1 MGAGVPETLGRGAH
15 GVRLM
20 EEVTVRR
27 MEGPDLT
34 RVMEIERVSYTMP
47 WTESTFRGLLRRA
60 DADLLVAET
69 AEGALAGYAVAWAV
83 LDQGELG
90 NIAVA
95 PEWRHRGIAH
105 RLLDAMI
112 RREQE
117 RGVKEL
123 FLEVRV
129 SNSNARQLYLSY
141 GFRDV
146 GRRRNYY
153 LEPVEDA
160 LVMRKDL
167 DGDLSDFTPL
177 D

>member
-1 MGAGVPETLGRGAH
+1 
-15 GVRLM
+15 M
-20 EEVTVRR
+20 EDVKVRR
-27 MEGPDLT
+27 MEMHDLG
-34 RVMEIERVSYTMP
+34 RVMEIEHQSYTMP
-47 WTESTFRGLLRRA
+47 WTDATFRGLLRRA
-60 DADLLVAET
+60 DADLFVAET

-90 NIAVA
+90 NVAVA

-105 RLLDAMI
+105 HLLDAVI
-112 RREQE
+112 RRSNE

-129 SNSNARQLYLSY
+129 SNSTARQLYLSY

-153 LEPVEDA
+153 MEPVEDA

-167 DGDLSDFTPL
+167 DGDVSSYTPL

>member
-1 MGAGVPETLGRGAH
+1 
-15 GVRLM
+15 M
-20 EEVTVRR
+20 EEVKVRR
-27 MEGPDLT
+27 MEAHDLG
-34 RVMEIERVSYTMP
+34 RVMEIEQQSYTMP
-47 WTESTFRGLLRRA
+47 WTEATFRGLLRRM

-69 AEGALAGYAVAWAV
+69 EDGDLAGYAVSWAV

-90 NIAVA
+90 NVAVA
-95 PEWRHRGIAH
+95 PEWRQRGIAR
-105 RLLDAMI
+105 RLLDAVI
-112 RREQE
+112 VRAAARL
-117 RGVKEL
+117 VKEL

-129 SNSNARQLYLSY
+129 SNSTARQLYLSY
-141 GFRDV
+141 GFREV

-167 DGDLSDFTPL
+167 DRGSSDFTPL

>member
-1 MGAGVPETLGRGAH
+1 
-15 GVRLM
+15 M
-20 EEVTVRR
+20 EEVKVRR
-27 MEGPDLT
+27 MEARDLG
-34 RVMEIERVSYTMP
+34 RVMEIEHQSYTMP

-60 DADLLVAET
+60 DADLFVAET
-69 AEGALAGYAVAWAV
+69 VDGEVAGYAVSWAV

-90 NIAVA
+90 NVAVA

-105 RLLDAMI
+105 RLLDAVI
-112 RREQE
+112 LRAAERR
-117 RGVKEL
+117 VKEL

-129 SNSNARQLYLSY
+129 SNSTARQLYLAY

-153 LEPVEDA
+153 MEPVEDA

-167 DGDLSDFTPL
+167 DGDVSDYTPL

>member
-1 MGAGVPETLGRGAH
+1 
-15 GVRLM
+15 M
-20 EEVTVRR
+20 EEVKVRR
-27 MEGPDLT
+27 MEARDLG
-34 RVMEIERVSYTMP
+34 RVMEIEHRSYTMP

-60 DADLLVAET
+60 DADLFVAET
-69 AEGALAGYAVAWAV
+69 VEGALAGYAVAWAV

-112 RREQE
+112 LRCNERR
-117 RGVKEL
+117 VKEL

-129 SNSNARQLYLSY
+129 SNSTARQLYLSY

-153 LEPVEDA
+153 MEPVEDA

-167 DGDLSDFTPL
+167 DGTLPDFTPL

>member
-1 MGAGVPETLGRGAH
+1 
-15 GVRLM
+15 M
-20 EEVTVRR
+20 EEVKVRR
-27 MEGPDLT
+27 MEARDLD
-34 RVMEIERVSYTMP
+34 RVMEIERQSYTMP

-60 DADLLVAET
+60 DADLFVADT
-69 AEGALAGYAVAWAV
+69 VEGDLAGYAVSWAV

-90 NIAVA
+90 NVAVA

-105 RLLDAMI
+105 CLLDAVI
-112 RREQE
+112 LRAAERR
-117 RGVKEL
+117 VKEL

-129 SNSNARQLYLSY
+129 SNSTARQLYLSY

-153 LEPVEDA
+153 MEPVEDA

-167 DGDLSDFTPL
+167 DGDVSEYTPL

>member
-1 MGAGVPETLGRGAH
+1 
-15 GVRLM
+15 M
-20 EEVTVRR
+20 EDVKVRR
-27 MEGPDLT
+27 MEMHDLG
-34 RVMEIERVSYTMP
+34 RVMEIEHQSYTMP
-47 WTESTFRGLLRRA
+47 WTDATFRGLLRRA
-60 DADLLVAET
+60 DADLFVAET

-90 NIAVA
+90 NVAVA

-105 RLLDAMI
+105 HLLDAVI
-112 RREQE
+112 RRCNE

-129 SNSNARQLYLSY
+129 SNSTARQLYLSY

-153 LEPVEDA
+153 MEPVEDA

-167 DGDLSDFTPL
+167 DGDVSSFTPL

>member
-1 MGAGVPETLGRGAH
+1 
-15 GVRLM
+15 M

-60 DADLLVAET
+60 DADLLVAQTE
-69 AEGALAGYAVAWAV
+69 AGELAGYAVAWAV

-112 RREQE
+112 RRERE
-117 RGVKEL
+117 RSVKEL

-167 DGDLSDFTPL
+167 DGDLPDFTPL

>member
-1 MGAGVPETLGRGAH
+1 
-15 GVRLM
+15 M
-20 EEVTVRR
+20 EDVKVRR
-27 MEGPDLT
+27 MEMHDLG
-34 RVMEIERVSYTMP
+34 RVMEIEHQSYTMP
-47 WTESTFRGLLRRA
+47 WTDATFRGLLRRA
-60 DADLLVAET
+60 DADLFVAET

-90 NIAVA
+90 NVAVA

-105 RLLDAMI
+105 HLLDAVI
-112 RREQE
+112 RRCNE

-129 SNSNARQLYLSY
+129 SNSTARQLYLSY

-153 LEPVEDA
+153 MEPVEDA

-167 DGDLSDFTPL
+167 DGDVSSYTPL

>member
-1 MGAGVPETLGRGAH
+1 
-15 GVRLM
+15 M
-20 EEVTVRR
+20 EEVKVRR
-27 MEGPDLT
+27 MDVPDLT
-34 RVMEIERVSYTMP
+34 RVMEIEQQSYSMP

-60 DADLLVAET
+60 DADLLVAQTVDGE
-69 AEGALAGYAVAWAV
+69 LAGYAVAWAV

-95 PEWRHRGIAH
+95 PEWRQRGIAH

-112 RREQE
+112 RRAQE
-117 RGVKEL
+117 RKVKEL

-129 SNSNARQLYLSY
+129 SNSTARQLYLSY

-146 GRRRNYY
+146 GRRRDYY

-167 DGDLSDFTPL
+167 DGDPSDFTSL

>member
-1 MGAGVPETLGRGAH
+1 
-15 GVRLM
+15 M
-20 EEVTVRR
+20 EDVKVRR
-27 MEGPDLT
+27 MEMHDLG
-34 RVMEIERVSYTMP
+34 RVMEIEHQSYTMP
-47 WTESTFRGLLRRA
+47 WTDATFRGLLRRA
-60 DADLLVAET
+60 DADLFVAET
-69 AEGALAGYAVAWAV
+69 AEGALAGYAVAWSV

-90 NIAVA
+90 NVAVA

-105 RLLDAMI
+105 HLLDAVI
-112 RREQE
+112 RRANE

-129 SNSNARQLYLSY
+129 SNSTARQLYLSY

-153 LEPVEDA
+153 MEPVEDA

-167 DGDLSDFTPL
+167 DGDVSSFTPL

>member
-1 MGAGVPETLGRGAH
+1 
-15 GVRLM
+15 M
-20 EEVTVRR
+20 EEVKVRR
-27 MEGPDLT
+27 MEARDLG
-34 RVMEIERVSYTMP
+34 RVMEIEHQSYTMP

-60 DADLLVAET
+60 DADLFVAET
-69 AEGALAGYAVAWAV
+69 VDGEVAGYAVSWAV

-90 NIAVA
+90 NVAVA

-105 RLLDAMI
+105 RLLDAVI
-112 RREQE
+112 LRAAERR
-117 RGVKEL
+117 VKEL

-129 SNSNARQLYLSY
+129 SNSTARQLYLAY

-153 LEPVEDA
+153 MEPVEDA

-167 DGDLSDFTPL
+167 DPAAFDFHPL